1 MASADLSLLHVTC
14 ILDWRLGGW
23 GPASRAHWDN
33 SGALKMGYL
42 VRDELVPR
50 VGQPTVDYLNHICGL
65 SDPTDIANWHEF
77 CKTHENKK
85 LRNWY
90 AHKVQYPWLLP
101 GYNESLSSFPKGYTI
116 SQPHQS
122 LVESAHV
129 ASNKATKSNLLPGE
143 RMHFSKAADPP
154 AADSTLADAGPSLDS
169 TIPPPST
176 QPPSVRETLPVHA
189 PSHLISGISSVSSCS
204 VFHN

>member
-33 SGALKMGYL
+33 SGALKNGISRARC
-42 VRDELVPR
+42 VDELVPR

-85 LRNWY
+85 LRDWY

-143 RMHFSKAADPP
+143 EGRRSPSCKLDFGGCGTFSRLNNSAPFNSTSFSQGNP
-154 AADSTLADAGPSLDS
+154 ACPCPVASDIWYILCIVLLC
-169 TIPPPST
+169 IP
-176 QPPSVRETLPVHA
+176 
-189 PSHLISGISSVSSCS
+189 
-204 VFHN
+204 